1 MKLVFATHNQNKFQ
15 EVKLLMPDYIV
26 LLSLTDISCFDEIE
40 ETGTTLEENA
50 QIKANYVTKK
60 YDLPCFSDD
69 TGLLVNAL
77 NGKPGVY
84 SARYAGNHK
93 NSEDNMAKLL
103 HELKD
108 ENDRRAY
115 FKTVIALNLPEQNY
129 LFKGEAH
136 GEITIGKQGEKGFGY
151 DPIFKPLGYDQTFA
165 QLTID
170 VKNKISHRGKAID
183 QLVQFLKNNH
193 VITK

>member
-40 ETGTTLEENA
+40 ETGNTLEENA
-50 QIKANYVTKK
+50 QIKANYVTQK
-60 YDLPCFSDD
+60 YGLPCFSDD

-77 NGKPGVY
+77 NGRPGVF

-93 NSEDNMAKLL
+93 SSEDNMAKLL
-103 HELKD
+103 HELKK
-108 ENDRRAY
+108 EKDRRAY
-115 FKTVIALNLPEQNY
+115 FKTVIALNLPEEKH
-129 LFKGEAH
+129 LFEGEAH

-165 QLTID
+165 QLPID